1 MRSRG
6 VTFPQY
12 ESQRWSQ
19 RWLMTDDFVVF
30 LAIFLP
36 V

>member
-6 VTFPQY
+6 VTFPQD
-12 ESQRWSQ
+12 ESQRW
-19 RWLMTDDFVVF
+19 LTTDDFVVF